1 MNARDLK
8 DKYIKFFVDKDHKE
22 IPNLS
27 LIPDNDAST
36 LFISAGMHPLVPYL
50 MGEKHPLGKR
60 LVNVQKCLRTGD
72 IDSVGDTVHHTF
84 FEMLGNWSLND
95 YFKKEIITWSF
106 EFLTKVLNYDPN
118 VINITVYKDDPETLE
133 IWKSLGIP
141 DARIRILDREDNW
154 WERGGIDG
162 PCGPDTEMFI
172 PDKDGN
178 LVEIWNDVFMDT
190 YTDGKGNYRDLGTK
204 NVDTGMGVERTL
216 AMLNKLDDNYLTS
229 IWQLIIKKIEQLSNK
244 IYLESTI
251 YDLRSIRIL
260 ADHVKAS
267 VFIIAD
273 GVEPSNKERGYVLRR
288 LIRKALRVAKKFNI
302 NSLLEIAQA
311 VIDNQS
317 NYAGDYPE
325 LNNPNILK
333 VIETEEN
340 KFKLTLELGL
350 KELKKYKDIDGFKAF
365 KIYESF
371 GFPLELIEEEL
382 NTKINYDEFEK
393 ALKEH
398 QEVSKTL
405 KAGEFKSGLENS
417 SEIITKYHTATH
429 ILHAALRQ
437 IFGDSVSQ
445 AGSNITTERLR
456 FDFNYDQK
464 LNPDQLCAVETL
476 VNEVIKSNLPIT
488 REEMKLEDAKKS
500 GALAFFGHKYP
511 DMVSVY
517 TIGDFSKEICTG
529 PHVVNTSELGKFKI
543 QKEESAGSGKRR
555 IYAILI

>member
-1 MNARDLK
+1 MNARELK
-8 DKYIKFFVDKDHKE
+8 EKYIKFFVEKQHVE
-22 IPNLS
+22 IPSSPLV
-27 LIPDNDAST
+27 PDNDSST

-95 YFKKEIITWSF
+95 YFKKEMILWSF
-106 EFLTKVLNYDPN
+106 EFLTKILKYDPKIIN
-118 VINITVYKDDPETLE
+118 VTVYKDDKESLE
-133 IWKSLGIP
+133 IWKNLEIS
-141 DARIRILDREDNW
+141 DDRIRILDKSDNW

-178 LVEIWNDVFMDT
+178 LVEIWNDVFMDQ
-190 YTDGKGNYRDLGTK
+190 YTDGKGNYKDLGYK

-216 AMLNKLDDNYLTS
+216 AMLNHLDDNYLTD
-229 IWQLIIKKIEQLSNK
+229 IWLPIIKKIEALSGKKYND
-244 IYLESTI
+244 
-251 YDLRSIRIL
+251 DLQSFRIL
-260 ADHVKAS
+260 ADHIKAS

-273 GVEPSNKERGYVLRR
+273 GVQPSNKERGYVLRR
-288 LIRKALRVAKKFNI
+288 LIRKSLRVAKNLNI
-302 NSLLEIAQA
+302 NSLIEIAQS
-311 VIDNQS
+311 VIDNQD
-317 NYAGDYPE
+317 NYAGIYPE
-325 LNNPNILK
+325 LNNPNILEI
-333 VIETEEN
+333 IETEEN

-350 KELKKYKDIDGFKAF
+350 KELKKITNINGFKAF

-382 NTKINYDEFEK
+382 NIKIDKEEFEK

-437 IFGDSVSQ
+437 TLGNNVSQ
-445 AGSNITTERLR
+445 AGSNITAERLR

-464 LNPDQLCAVETL
+464 LNPDQLCAIETL
-476 VNEVIKSNLPIT
+476 VNQVIKSKLPIT
-488 REEMKLEDAKKS
+488 KQEMKLEEAKKS

-511 DMVSVY
+511 EIVSVY

-529 PHVVNTSELGKFKI
+529 PHVVNTNSLGIFKI

-555 IYAILI
+555 IYAILK

>member
-1 MNARDLK
+1 MTARELK
-8 DKYIKFFVDKDHKE
+8 EKYIKFFVEKQHVE
-22 IPNLS
+22 IPSSPLV
-27 LIPDNDAST
+27 PDNDSST

-72 IDSVGDTVHHTF
+72 IDSVGDAVHHTF

-95 YFKKEIITWSF
+95 YFKKEMILWSF
-106 EFLTKVLNYDPN
+106 EFLTKILKYDPKIIN
-118 VINITVYKDDPETLE
+118 VTVYKDDKESLE
-133 IWKSLGIP
+133 IWKNLEIS
-141 DARIRILDREDNW
+141 DDRIRILDKSDNW

-178 LVEIWNDVFMDT
+178 LVEIWNDVFMDQ
-190 YTDGKGNYRDLGTK
+190 YTDGKGNYKDLGYK

-216 AMLNKLDDNYLTS
+216 AMLNHLDDNYLTD
-229 IWQLIIKKIEQLSNK
+229 IWLPIIKKIEALSGKKYNDDK
-244 IYLESTI
+244 KSM
-251 YDLRSIRIL
+251 RII
-260 ADHVKAS
+260 ADHIKAA

-273 GVEPSNKERGYVLRR
+273 GIEPSNKERGYVLRR
-288 LIRKALRVAKKFNI
+288 LIRKSLRVAKKLNI
-302 NSLLEIAQA
+302 NSLLEIAQS
-311 VIDNQS
+311 VIDNQD
-317 NYAGDYPE
+317 NYAGIYPE
-325 LNNPNILK
+325 LNNPNILE

-350 KELKKYKDIDGFKAF
+350 KELKKITNINGFKAF

-382 NTKINYDEFEK
+382 NIKIDKEEFEK

-437 IFGDSVSQ
+437 TLGNNVSQ
-445 AGSNITTERLR
+445 AGSNITAERLR

-464 LNPDQLCAVETL
+464 LNPDQLCAIETL
-476 VNEVIKSNLPIT
+476 VNQVIKSKLPIT
-488 REEMKLEDAKKS
+488 KQEMKLEEAKKS

-511 DMVSVY
+511 EIVSVY

-529 PHVVNTSELGKFKI
+529 PHVVNTNSLGIFKI

-555 IYAILI
+555 IYAILK